1 MSQCQPQEENEEG
14 LGGETQ
20 ELCYLWAYFFGPGA
34 LWLPQGQLPW
44 IGKLPKYYR
53 CPLSPSPTSAP
64 LHILKFP
71 SQKEKKLSDS
81 YRRNIFFP
89 NPFFKITNPKA
100 VFTLFYSYIFYF
112 IFKNLFTWLHWVLAA
127 AYGI

>member
-1 MSQCQPQEENEEG
+1 MSQCCAQEENEEG

-20 ELCYLWAYFFGPGA
+20 ELCYRWVYSFGPGA

-53 CPLSPSPTSAP
+53 RPFSSSPTLPP

-71 SQKEKKLSDS
+71 LQKEKKLSDS
-81 YRRNIFFP
+81 YWRNIFFS
-89 NPFFKITNPKA
+89 NSFFKITNPKA
-100 VFTLFYSYIFYF
+100 IFTLLSYFLLNFLIL
-112 IFKNLFTWLHWVLAA
+112 I
-127 AYGI
+127 